1 MEPSRFEVFKEAS
14 RIATRPPSTEEVII
28 AIVLIILF
36 LVFFVV
42 IPYLVYRKY
51 KEYISKKTFYRIAS
65 TNYNLAP
72 EEIDF
77 LWKLSQE
84 LKISPTLLLTS
95 YATFQKAIFRYI
107 KEHGSKDLD
116 LISRIRAKLGF
127 TKLPDFV
134 PLTTTLDIDL
144 YQPVTVI
151 IGDEHYDAA
160 VYENNE
166 EYWAIAFIKNEPHN
180 LKPGDEIIVS
190 FIRPNDG
197 RYIITTKVIEITH
210 QQGQMIAKLEHTDK
224 LEKIQLRAYIRWPVN
239 IPCKFAHL
247 PLRYLS
253 SSEDLESLVKKLTFY
268 EGVIKDISVGGIK
281 LCVDETLPDL
291 NKIKEGSYL
300 LVSFI
305 LDDIPFENVICEVVR
320 TIKNPFQKGVC
331 FGCAFVDL
339 PKEMQQKIQQFIWEE
354 QRKIIKL
361 YKEGGVS

>member
-1 MEPSRFEVFKEAS
+1 MEPSRFEIFKQAS
-14 RIATRPPSTEEVII
+14 RIATRPPTAEEVVTAII
-28 AIVLIILF
+28 LILLF

-42 IPYLVYRKY
+42 IPFLVYRKY
-51 KEYISKKTFYRIAS
+51 KEYIAKKTFYRLAS
-65 TNYNLAP
+65 TNYNLEP

-77 LWKLSQE
+77 LWRLSQE
-84 LKISPTLLLTS
+84 LKIDPNLLLTS

-107 KEHGSKDLD
+107 KKHGSRDLD
-116 LISRIRAKLGF
+116 IIAKIRAKLGF

-134 PLTTTLDIDL
+134 PLATTMDIDL
-144 YQPVTVI
+144 YQPVSVI

-197 RYIITTKVIEITH
+197 RYIITTRVLDITR
-210 QQGQMIAKLEHTDK
+210 QQGQLVVKLEHTDR
-224 LEKIQLRAYIRWPVN
+224 LEKIQLRAYVRWPVN
-239 IPCKFAHL
+239 IPCKFAYL

-253 SSEDLESLVKKLTFY
+253 SATDLENVISKLKFHD
-268 EGVIKDISVGGIK
+268 GVIKDISVGGIK
-281 LCVDETLPDL
+281 LCVEETLPDVQR
-291 NKIKEGSYL
+291 IKEGSYL
-300 LVSFI
+300 LVNFI
-305 LDDIPFENVICEVVR
+305 LDDVPFENVICEVVR
-320 TIKNPFQKGVC
+320 TIKNPFQKGLC

-339 PKEMQQKIQQFIWEE
+339 PKELQQKIQQFIWEE

-361 YKEGGVS
+361 YKEGGVA